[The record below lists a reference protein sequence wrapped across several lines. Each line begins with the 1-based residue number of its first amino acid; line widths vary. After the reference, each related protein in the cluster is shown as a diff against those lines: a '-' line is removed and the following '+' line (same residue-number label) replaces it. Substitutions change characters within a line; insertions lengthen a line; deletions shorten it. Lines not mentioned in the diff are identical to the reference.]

1 MTKNELVRTYL
12 EKAAK
17 RRQKSKP
24 RIRPSPDKSGSHE
37 GNGIRSRGSPAAPGE
52 SLDTG
57 SREEGGTR
65 TVVGARLRRARAST
79 RAPAREMVP
88 ASRGSPA
95 APGDSLDTGSR
106 EGDGTRSRGS
116 PAVPGDS
123 LDTGSR
129 EGDGTRSCGS
139 PAAPGESLDTG
150 SREGDG
156 TRSRGS
162 PAVPGDSLDTQ
173 PSPDG
178 GSGLLSSRRM
188 MSSLAINRAPTREMV
203 SAVVGARLCRAMTVA
218 TESCSY
224 A

>member
-57 SREEGGTR
+57 SREEG
-65 TVVGARLRRARAST
+65 
-79 RAPAREMVP
+79 
-88 ASRGSPA
+88 
-95 APGDSLDTGSR
+95 
-106 EGDGTRSRGS
+106 
-116 PAVPGDS
+116 
-123 LDTGSR
+123 
-129 EGDGTRSCGS
+129 
-139 PAAPGESLDTG
+139 
-150 SREGDG
+150 G